1 VTRRVPWVTLVFV
14 AAAAVRALVPAG
26 AAALEYDRAAVAAGD
41 FWRPFT
47 SQLVHWSG
55 RMAVADLGTVLVLGT
70 LLERRS
76 RRAALLAI
84 ACGLALAAA
93 GLHWLPPPVTRY
105 RGSST
110 VASALYVA
118 LALDLG
124 RGARSAAVRGGA
136 LLAVA
141 GLLAKTGF
149 EAATGRA
156 LFAGPMPPG
165 VEVLPRAHLLGGLGG
180 AIGWLLGV
188 SAPCAAP
195 SGPSWRSS

>member
-1 VTRRVPWVTLVFV
+1 VTRVPWVTLAFV
-14 AAAAVRALVPAG
+14 AAGATIAMIPAG
-26 AAALEYDRAAVAAGD
+26 AAAFEYDRAAVAAGAC
-41 FWRPFT
+41 WRPIT
-47 SQLVHWSG
+47 AQLVHWG
-55 RMAVADLGTVLVLGT
+55 ARMAATDLGAVLVLGSV
-70 LLERRS
+70 LERRS
-76 RRAALLAI
+76 RRAAVLAM

-93 GLHWLPPPVTRY
+93 GLHWLHPPVTRY

-141 GLLAKTGF
+141 ALLVKAGF

-165 VEVLPRAHLLGGLGG
+165 VEVLSRAHLLGGLGG
-180 AIGWLLGV
+180 AIGWALRGRPPL
-188 SAPCAAP
+188 
-195 SGPSWRSS
+195 